1 MKLKTLTLLAT
12 TALILTSGCADDTS
26 TPESDSA
33 PSNNKSAA
41 NNTNLTNNS
50 ANNSSNNTPNNTKPQ
65 TPIRWAGTW
74 FIEVTYELTCE
85 EAFREDKTGTYMGS
99 WTIVLEGSNDAL
111 TAQINQTHQMIGAG
125 NDSRLTLSGTFPLK
139 STQQEKTSPNIMR
152 RNEISLKLDDVEST
166 DQVSGSISGIFE
178 TDDFIYDECKLI
190 SGQVVMSR

>member
-12 TALILTSGCADDTS
+12 TALILTSGCADDTT
-26 TPESDSA
+26 TPESESEQ
-33 PSNNKSAA
+33 SNNKSTA
-41 NNTNLTNNS
+41 NNANPTNNNPNHS
-50 ANNSSNNTPNNTKPQ
+50 TNNTKPQ

-99 WTIVLEGSNDAL
+99 WSIVLEGSNDAL

-139 STQQEKTSPNIMR
+139 STQQDKTSPNIMR
-152 RNEISLKLDDVEST
+152 RNEISLKLDDVESA
-166 DQVSGSISGIFE
+166 DQVNGTISGIFE
-178 TDDFIYDECKLI
+178 TDDFIYDDCEII
-190 SGQVVMSR
+190 SGQVMMSR